1 MILPE
6 GKNKKYIK
14 TVVGIYVIFTII
26 SPIISKLNNG
36 KTLDLE
42 QYINFNNNNETIKV
56 SSNIDTNKY
65 IEEVYKD
72 KLKSDIKTKLT
83 YINYDVENINVEIE
97 TEDEENYGNILS
109 VELTL
114 TEHKEEN
121 NIRVNKI
128 VIGEKSGTSSNSNIT
143 DEEKENIKKMINEN
157 YGVEKEKIKIK

>member
-14 TVVGIYVIFTII
+14 TVIGIYVIFTII

-97 TEDEENYGNILS
+97 TGDEENYGNILS

-128 VIGEKSGTSSNSNIT
+128 VIGEKSGTYSNSNIT

-157 YGVEKEKIKIK
+157 YGVEKEKIRIK